1 MRTAADFN
9 QFYAA
14 EGDPWHISRARF
26 RDKGLR
32 RSISKFVAGK
42 SVLELGCGEGHLTQS
57 IFSETR
63 MVTGVDISD
72 IAIERAK
79 ARNIQNARFENSDFL
94 KISFDGYD
102 VITAIEC
109 LYYLAPEE
117 QEAFFEKVAREH
129 GWKIM
134 IMSGPII
141 GENEH
146 RKYFTHQ
153 SLLETFARHGM
164 DVIEFHN
171 LNVYRTT
178 PLANIPAVLVRLPLG
193 DWLLDY
199 LPSSMVYQRSYIIQI
214 M

>member
-14 EGDPWHISRARF
+14 EHDPWHISRARF

-32 RSISKFVAGK
+32 RSISKFVIGK

-63 MVTGVDISD
+63 MVTGVDIRE

-109 LYYLAPEE
+109 LYRRRIRKSSLRKSPE
-117 QEAFFEKVAREH
+117 
-129 GWKIM
+129 
-134 IMSGPII
+134 S
-141 GENEH
+141 
-146 RKYFTHQ
+146 
-153 SLLETFARHGM
+153 
-164 DVIEFHN
+164 
-171 LNVYRTT
+171 
-178 PLANIPAVLVRLPLG
+178 
-193 DWLLDY
+193 
-199 LPSSMVYQRSYIIQI
+199 
-214 M
+214 

>member
-14 EGDPWHISRARF
+14 EHDPWHISRARF

-32 RSISKFVAGK
+32 RSISKFVTGK
-42 SVLELGCGEGHLTQS
+42 SVLELGRGEGHLTQS

-63 MVTGVDISD
+63 MVTGVDISE

-109 LYYLAPEE
+109 LYYLAPE
-117 QEAFFEKVAREH
+117 REH
-129 GWKIM
+129 GGKIM
-134 IMSGPII
+134 ILSGPII

-178 PLANIPAVLVRLPLG
+178 LLANIPAILVRLPLG

-199 LPSSMVYQRSYIIQI
+199 LPRSMVYQRCYTIQ
-214 M
+214 MT

>member
-1 MRTAADFN
+1 MIRGT
-9 QFYAA
+9 
-14 EGDPWHISRARF
+14 F

-32 RSISKFVAGK
+32 RSISKFVTGK

-63 MVTGVDISD
+63 MVTGVDISE

-109 LYYLAPEE
+109 LYYLAPED
-117 QEAFFEKVAREH
+117 QEVFFETVAREH
-129 GWKIM
+129 GGKIM
-134 IMSGPII
+134 ILSGPII

-178 PLANIPAVLVRLPLG
+178 LLANIPAILVRLPLG

-199 LPSSMVYQRSYIIQI
+199 LPRSMVYQRCYIIQ
-214 M
+214 MT

>member
-1 MRTAADFN
+1 
-9 QFYAA
+9 
-14 EGDPWHISRARF
+14 
-26 RDKGLR
+26 
-32 RSISKFVAGK
+32 
-42 SVLELGCGEGHLTQS
+42 
-57 IFSETR
+57 
-63 MVTGVDISD
+63 MVTGVDIRE

-79 ARNIQNARFENSDFL
+79 ACNIQNARFENSDFL

-109 LYYLAPEE
+109 LYYLAPED
-117 QEAFFEKVAREH
+117 QEIFFGKVAREH
-129 GWKIM
+129 GGKIM
-134 IMSGPII
+134 ILSGPII
-141 GENEH
+141 GENQH

-178 PLANIPAVLVRLPLG
+178 LLANIPAILVRLPLG

-199 LPSSMVYQRSYIIQI
+199 LPSSMVYQRCYIIQ
-214 M
+214 MT